1 MLSARKHEGQPWLDT
16 PSPGRLLWLPGHC
29 QTSAAGKAV
38 YLDTVKLLL
47 QLSLSTWTLSNS

>member
-29 QTSAAGKAV
+29 QTLAAGKSV
-38 YLDTVKLLL
+38 YLDTVKLLM
-47 QLSLSTWTLSNS
+47 QVSLATWTLSNS